1 MEKHF
6 YDFTI
11 RCADD
16 VEVKGHKIILASQTK
31 FFEGLFRQE
40 QEKDFVLLDFTS
52 ETVKVCLKYLYTG
65 QLKITGDNVQDLLM
79 IANYLLISPLTTLCS
94 DYILDNI
101 DLTNCLEILSLA
113 DGTGNTRLMERA
125 LVLICTN
132 IQEIA
137 EKEKFRFVPVHLFRS
152 ILQSK
157 KLLIRNSFGVILAGS
172 APAELIKVCDAY
184 LQVSN
189 LEQTERENLLEL
201 CRQNDRDMER
211 VSWRSVE
218 EFGCGSDLPRRE
230 RSFSCSGEGEKF
242 IRKIMVKT
250 VIWQGRVVIGYI
262 TPLDKRL
269 DLTLVLVTGGLDLTW
284 SDGTEDRIGEGEV
297 GARLEVP
304 QGEHVSCVVGNSGWY
319 VDHLVFISSS
329 GRPLGRTMGFL
340 CWRL

>member
-1 MEKHF
+1 MGVKMGNNPFTWRTGVRLERNRKENTNTERVGTFQSKLGHYLNNSPMEKHF
-6 YDFTI
+6 YDFII

-79 IANYLLISPLTTLCS
+79 IANYLLISPLTTLCT

-101 DLTNCLEILSLA
+101 DLTNCLGILSLA
-113 DGTGNTRLMERA
+113 DGTGNTRLMDRA
-125 LVLICTN
+125 MLLTCSN

-137 EKEKFRFVPVHLFRS
+137 EKEKLGTVPLHLFRS

-157 KLLIRNSFGVILAGS
+157 KLLIRNSFGVILPGS
-172 APAELIKVCDAY
+172 ALGELTKVCDAY
-184 LQVSN
+184 IQASN
-189 LEQTERENLLEL
+189 LEQTERENLFEI

-218 EFGCGSDLPRRE
+218 EFGGGNDHPRRE
-230 RSFSCSGEGEKF
+230 RSFSFSGEGQKF
-242 IRKIMVKT
+242 IRNIVVKT
-250 VIWQGRVVIGYI
+250 GIWQGRVVIGYFAL
-262 TPLDKRL
+262 LDKRPDYSSRFRRVGS
-269 DLTLVLVTGGLDLTW
+269 DLV
-284 SDGTEDRIGEGEV
+284 
-297 GARLEVP
+297 
-304 QGEHVSCVVGNSGWY
+304 
-319 VDHLVFISSS
+319 
-329 GRPLGRTMGFL
+329 
-340 CWRL
+340 